1 MLFPGVADAI
11 AGMLIV
17 AVPALLNVKVQ
28 VTVSDEVEHE
38 LELELTGPVIDGF
51 PLAVSSAKPVG
62 SVSVIVYGP
71 SVPETVPVRTTLI
84 WYLNFWLVDR
94 VVVGVLGCSF

>member
-28 VTVSDEVEHE
+28 VTVSDEVEHV
-38 LELELTGPVIDGF
+38 LESTGPVIDGF
-51 PLAVSSAKPVG
+51 PVAVSSAKPVG
-62 SVSVIVYGP
+62 SVSVIVYGL